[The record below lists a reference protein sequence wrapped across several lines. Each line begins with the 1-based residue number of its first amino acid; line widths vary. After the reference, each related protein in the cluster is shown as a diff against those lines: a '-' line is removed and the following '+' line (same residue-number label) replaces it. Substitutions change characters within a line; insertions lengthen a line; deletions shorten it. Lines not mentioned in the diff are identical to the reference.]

1 MRLSLEYVAGFLD
14 CDGTV
19 VVVKANTGKRPR
31 YYGKIMFYSQ
41 NLTALEGVKDT
52 VGGKIWAGYGVYR
65 LQLSPRDAVAA
76 LTALVPYL
84 IIKKEQAKRVL
95 ILQEMIRNTKQVG
108 NRITGG
114 SQFLADSI
122 YDAREAIYQ
131 EVRSLNRVDSQ
142 AFKKNWKKSVEAP
155 EGVIPSQAEGGQEDS
170 LDPSEGVTTS
180 SLSPNNNAS
189 HEPPARKGRDSLSS
203 TILKIA

>member
-19 VVVKANTGKRPR
+19 VIVKANQGKRPR

-41 NLTALEGVKDT
+41 NLTALESVKDT
-52 VGGKIWAGYGVYR
+52 VGGKVWAGYGVYR
-65 LQLSPRDAVAA
+65 LQLSPRETVAA
-76 LTALVPYL
+76 LKVLVPYL

-95 ILQEMIRNTKQVG
+95 ILQEAIRNTKKVG
-108 NRITGG
+108 NRISGG
-114 SQFLADSI
+114 GALLADSI

-131 EVRSLNRVDSQ
+131 EVKFLNRIDSQ
-142 AFKKNWKKSVEAP
+142 AFRKNRMKSVEAP
-155 EGVIPSQAEGGQEDS
+155 EGVIPSQAEDGQENFLES
-170 LDPSEGVTTS
+170 SEGVTTS

-189 HEPPARKGRDSLSS
+189 HESPARKGRDSLSS